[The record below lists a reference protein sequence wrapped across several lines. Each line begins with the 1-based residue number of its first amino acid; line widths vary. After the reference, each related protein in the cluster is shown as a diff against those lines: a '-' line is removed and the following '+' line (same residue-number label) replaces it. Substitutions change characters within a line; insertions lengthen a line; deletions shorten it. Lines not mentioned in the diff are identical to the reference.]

1 MRNIKLHLTQR
12 YPLARFRSDCIDFLR
27 KEIFQGKTLARAGYF
42 FASTIKHNYE
52 EFQVLLSLTK
62 KHRGPRFGIVSF
74 LDSTLDPWRM
84 QSETQ
89 KETSTLEIN
98 GTLNMEYNESIEH
111 FLEFPEP
118 NELLLSST

>member
-1 MRNIKLHLTQR
+1 M
-12 YPLARFRSDCIDFLR
+12 P
-27 KEIFQGKTLARAGYF
+27 
-42 FASTIKHNYE
+42 
-52 EFQVLLSLTK
+52 SLTK

-118 NELLLSST
+118 NELLVLSIQMHSVFNLLVRSPP